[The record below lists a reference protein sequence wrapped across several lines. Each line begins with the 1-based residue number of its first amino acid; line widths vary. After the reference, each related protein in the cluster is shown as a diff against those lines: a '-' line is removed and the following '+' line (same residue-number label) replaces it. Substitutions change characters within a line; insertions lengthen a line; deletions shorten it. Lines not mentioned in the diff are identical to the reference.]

1 MNIPSGNGVEGNPLT
16 TDARPDG
23 FHPSISGLEPN
34 SWLDYNGQAGGC
46 REELDF
52 NQYSFDL
59 FCSDQIEQA
68 EQGQMTPLT
77 AFLMSD
83 SDQYNSTNDTP
94 EAVIDDSFLSTPASQ
109 PQVASSDIGTPCL
122 SPSRP
127 GHSTKGAK
135 WTEEM
140 NAFLVERKN
149 MGEKYDA
156 IAERMQEKFGVH
168 INSNILTKRYKKIA
182 EQESKEA
189 ILYKA
194 IVNATPR
201 IKSVLEDELD
211 KMCAGDA
218 CKLVKEKQDMNRQL
232 PDLLQS
238 LRAALWKQAQAQAR
252 GA

>member
-1 MNIPSGNGVEGNPLT
+1 MNIPSGNGVEGSPLT

-34 SWLDYNGQAGGC
+34 SSLDYNGQAGGY
-46 REELDF
+46 LNQVDF
-52 NQYSFDL
+52 DQFSFDL

-83 SDQYNSTNDTP
+83 SDQYKSTNDTP

-109 PQVASSDIGTPCL
+109 PQVASSDISTPCL

-127 GHSTKGAK
+127 GQSTKGAK

-189 ILYKA
+189 VSLSTPNSCEDKT
-194 IVNATPR
+194 VNTNLKRSYTRP
-201 IKSVLEDELD
+201 S
-211 KMCAGDA
+211 
-218 CKLVKEKQDMNRQL
+218 
-232 PDLLQS
+232 
-238 LRAALWKQAQAQAR
+238 
-252 GA
+252 